1 MVKHRRWSDKTNNDS
16 SEEIEKSSV
25 EEILSEKPTRNF
37 RSIVS
42 SSIKYVYIICA
53 AALLSG
59 IFTPLTINQDWDTV
73 IFGILAVLLGL
84 AGGISIFIGIS
95 NQKFSNILIL
105 AGLGGMLA
113 CLIIM
118 YELVTRSLFA

>member
-1 MVKHRRWSDKTNNDS
+1 MVKHRRWSDKANNDS
-16 SEEIEKSSV
+16 GEEIEKSSV